1 MSEMLIV
8 ALDFPSADQA
18 LHFIEPL
25 SPEDCILKVG
35 LQLYVASGP
44 QFVKR
49 LVDSG
54 FKVFLDLKFHDIP
67 NTVAGACR
75 SAADLG
81 VWMMNV
87 HAGGGPV
94 MLEAAAK
101 SLVSYEKPPILI
113 AVTVLTS
120 MDQAQ
125 LEATGVSVTPETQVK
140 RLAALTA
147 QHGLSGVVC
156 SAQESAMLREQQGD
170 DFVLVT
176 PGIRPEGSAQG
187 DQQRIMTPQAAKQAG
202 SSFIVV
208 GRPITEAA
216 EPLSVIKSIN
226 ESLR

>member
-1 MSEMLIV
+1 MSGMLIV

-18 LHFIEPL
+18 LRFIEPL
-25 SPEDCILKVG
+25 SPDECILKVG

-67 NTVAGACR
+67 NTVAGACK

-94 MLEAAAK
+94 MLEAAAS

-120 MDQAQ
+120 MNQAQ
-125 LEATGVSVTPETQVK
+125 LEATGVSGTPEAQVR

-147 QHGLSGVVC
+147 EQGISGVVC
-156 SAQESAMLREQQGD
+156 SAQEASMLREQQGD

-187 DQQRIMTPQAAKQAG
+187 DQQRIMTPQAAKAAG
-202 SSFIVV
+202 SSYIVV

-216 EPLSVIKSIN
+216 KPLSVIRSIN
-226 ESLR
+226 QSLS

>member
-8 ALDFPSADQA
+8 ALDFPTADQA

-25 SPEDCILKVG
+25 SPDDCILKVG

-67 NTVAGACR
+67 NTVAGACQ

-94 MLEAAAK
+94 MLDAAAK
-101 SLVSYEKPPILI
+101 SLASYEKPPILI

-120 MDQAQ
+120 MNQAQ
-125 LEATGVSVTPETQVK
+125 LGATGVSTSPEAQVK

-147 QHGLSGVVC
+147 EQGLDGVVC
-156 SAQESAMLREQQGD
+156 SAQESAMLREQQGQ

-176 PGIRPEGSAQG
+176 PGIRPLGSEQG
-187 DQQRIMTPQAAKQAG
+187 DQQRIMTPQDAKQAG
-202 SSFIVV
+202 SSYIVV
-208 GRPITEAA
+208 GRPITAA
-216 EPLSVIKSIN
+216 TNPLAVIKSIN
-226 ESLR
+226 DSLR

>member
-67 NTVAGACR
+67 NTVAGACQ

-94 MLEAAAK
+94 MLDAAADA
-101 SLVSYEKPPILI
+101 LVSYDKPPILI

-120 MDQAQ
+120 MNQAQ
-125 LEATGVSVTPETQVK
+125 LEATGVSVTPEAQVK

-147 QHGLSGVVC
+147 EHGLSGVVC
-156 SAQESAMLREQQGD
+156 SAQESAMLREQQGSN
-170 DFVLVT
+170 FVLVT

-202 SSFIVV
+202 SSYIVV

>member
-1 MSEMLIV
+1 MSGMLVV

-18 LHFIEPL
+18 LRFIEPL
-25 SPEDCILKVG
+25 SPSDCILKVG

-49 LVDSG
+49 LVDEG

-67 NTVAGACR
+67 NTVAGACK

-81 VWMMNV
+81 VWMINV

-94 MLEAAAK
+94 MLEAAAQ
-101 SLVSYEKPPILI
+101 SLIHYEQPPILI

-120 MDQAQ
+120 MDQGQ
-125 LEATGVSVTPETQVK
+125 LTSTGVSVSPVEQVQ
-140 RLAALTA
+140 RLAKLTA
-147 QHGLSGVVC
+147 ECGLSGVVC
-156 SAQESAMLREQQGD
+156 SAQEATLLREQQGD
-170 DFVLVT
+170 EFVLVT
-176 PGIRPEGSAQG
+176 PGIRPEGSAKG

-202 SSFIVV
+202 SSYIVV

-216 EPLSVIKSIN
+216 EPLSVIRSIHR
-226 ESLR
+226 SLV

>member
-67 NTVAGACR
+67 NTVAGACQ

-94 MLEAAAK
+94 MLDAAADA
-101 SLVSYEKPPILI
+101 LVSYDKPPILI

-120 MDQAQ
+120 MNQAQ
-125 LEATGVSVTPETQVK
+125 LEATGVSVTPEAQVK

-147 QHGLSGVVC
+147 EHGLSGVVC
-156 SAQESAMLREQQGD
+156 SAQESAMLREQQGSN
-170 DFVLVT
+170 FVLVT

-187 DQQRIMTPQAAKQAG
+187 DQQRIMTPLAAKQAG
-202 SSFIVV
+202 SSYIVV